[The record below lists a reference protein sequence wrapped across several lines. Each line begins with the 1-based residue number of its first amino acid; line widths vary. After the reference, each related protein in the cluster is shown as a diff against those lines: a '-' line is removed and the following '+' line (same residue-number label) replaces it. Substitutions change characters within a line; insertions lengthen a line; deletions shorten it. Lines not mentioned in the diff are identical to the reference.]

1 MAGLYIHVPF
11 CSKKCPYCDFVSG
24 PFPVEVQVEYLKA
37 VRKEIAFMARRP
49 DVSSMSFDTLYVGGG
64 TPSVVPVRKL
74 VSVLEAAN
82 DSFSWSNTP
91 LEITVEANPES
102 VTKEG
107 LEELMRAGVNRL
119 SLGIQDLSDNG
130 LKALGRSHSVS
141 DAFRAYGH
149 AREAGFSAIS
159 LDLIYGFPG
168 QSVKHWQQTLE
179 QAVSLLPDHIS
190 CYELTVE
197 KDTPLERAVSQGVVK
212 LPEED
217 TVIALTDLTED
228 FLSDNGYE
236 QYEISNFA
244 LYGKECRHNITYWEN
259 GAYLGIGCS
268 SVSFLPPRRDRNTT
282 DLQRYID
289 LMTKGRRAVDMSE
302 VLDPETRFRESVV
315 LALRLVKGISLHEFS
330 ARWGYDPVKYYGE
343 KLSMPVERELI
354 ALDDN
359 RLMLTKKGRR
369 LADTVLSELV

>member
-1 MAGLYIHVPF
+1 M
-11 CSKKCPYCDFVSG
+11 
-24 PFPVEVQVEYLKA
+24 
-37 VRKEIAFMARRP
+37 
-49 DVSSMSFDTLYVGGG
+49 
-64 TPSVVPVRKL
+64 
-74 VSVLEAAN
+74 
-82 DSFSWSNTP
+82 
-91 LEITVEANPES
+91 
-102 VTKEG
+102 
-107 LEELMRAGVNRL
+107 
-119 SLGIQDLSDNG
+119 
-130 LKALGRSHSVS
+130 
-141 DAFRAYGH
+141 
-149 AREAGFSAIS
+149 
-159 LDLIYGFPG
+159 
-168 QSVKHWQQTLE
+168 
-179 QAVSLLPDHIS
+179 
-190 CYELTVE
+190 E